1 MAESHETEY
10 EVRQKEIHWD
20 IARFG
25 NSKSHYSQSIWIQ
38 QPNIIC
44 ISVNEL
50 LYIMLNTCSKI
61 KFTVST
67 TFTYV

>member
-25 NSKSHYSQSIWIQ
+25 NSKNHYSQSILIQ
-38 QPNIIC
+38 QPNFIC
-44 ISVNEL
+44 TNVKEL
-50 LYIMLNTCSKI
+50 LYKCLIH
-61 KFTVST
+61 V
-67 TFTYV
+67 